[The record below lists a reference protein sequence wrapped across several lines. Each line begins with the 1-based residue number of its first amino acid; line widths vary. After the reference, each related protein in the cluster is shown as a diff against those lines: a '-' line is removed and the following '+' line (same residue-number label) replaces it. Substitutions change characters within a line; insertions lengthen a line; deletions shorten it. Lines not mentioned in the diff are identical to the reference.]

1 MLFLCTGNSAR
12 SQMAEAF
19 ACYYGEGQ
27 GEASSAGIDPKG
39 LHPLTVRV
47 MAERGIDVSHQS
59 SKALTAEMI
68 KEADYVITVCGHAD
82 QHCPALS
89 PQVEKLHWGIEDPGA
104 LIGRDSED
112 VLAAFRQARDEIE
125 RRVRDFYS
133 TLGNKG

>member
-1 MLFLCTGNSAR
+1 
-12 SQMAEAF
+12 MAEAF

-59 SKALTAEMI
+59 SKGLTAEMI

-82 QHCPALS
+82 QHCPVL
-89 PQVEKLHWGIEDPGA
+89 PPRVRKLHWAIEDPAVQGE
-104 LIGRDSED
+104 RDSDE
-112 VLAAFRQARDEIE
+112 VLAAFRQARNVIE
-125 RRVRDFYS
+125 RRIRDFYS
-133 TLGNKG
+133 TVAIRRAET